1 MVTVPQPARDRDFGA
16 ELKGISEKTVKNAA
30 ESPKVLRQAVAT
42 LNAESF
48 CERKCS
54 LSREVVCGN
63 NAVKNRGE

>member
-42 LNAESF
+42 LNAESL
-48 CERKCS
+48 CEPKS
-54 LSREVVCGN
+54 LLRRQVICGN
-63 NAVKNRGE
+63 RAVKNRGE